1 MPVLRTADGEIYYE
15 EFGSGF
21 PVLCFAPGSLRS
33 QIPYWHGSPRDLSKP
48 SPSMDPTKDLATE
61 FRVIAMDQRNAGRSR
76 APVKPSDGWETY
88 ARDQIAV
95 LDHLGIDRCHT
106 LGACIGASFCLKL
119 AELVPERIASCVLMQ
134 PIGRVPENIA
144 YTKREIAENWGPGMC
159 RDNPTLKLDDVIA
172 LGARLFDREFV
183 HSVTREFVAGCETP
197 MLLMPG
203 NDTAHP
209 GAISDEVL
217 QLAPRIEYLKQWKNA
232 GKAYSVPVTR
242 DFLARNT
249 PR

>member
-76 APVKPSDGWETY
+76 APVKPSDDWETY

-144 YTKREIAENWGPGMC
+144 YTKRETAENWGPGMC